1 MKPILSFKSVSKSF
15 DGSTVLDNIDLDI
28 ESGHFYTLL
37 GPSGCG
43 KTTILKLVAGFEQTD
58 HGEIVYKDQ
67 VINDLPANEGSVHT
81 VF

>member
-43 KTTILKLVAGFEQTD
+43 KNNNLKVGCW
-58 HGEIVYKDQ
+58 I
-67 VINDLPANEGSVHT
+67 
-81 VF
+81 